1 MKSNPISRTSNLWI
15 DKFIKVLSRIS
26 FLLGV
31 IIGCCIAILYIDTN
45 IKEEDIVN
53 IKEKVCFVWENGLQI
68 ESDRFSLLGNNE
80 NINLY
85 NLTNK
90 QLNSP
95 ENAEVEFHF
104 SINEF
109 WITRKGN
116 IFSVNDALNVKNI
129 DFIFEEES
137 VITNVYVDYVAAV
150 MHSIFACFFAGGV
163 SLFVGTGCGYLI
175 LLIIALIIK
184 YKNRRKIN

>member
-1 MKSNPISRTSNLWI
+1 MKFNPISYTSNLRI

-31 IIGCCIAILYIDTN
+31 IIGCCIAVLYIDTN
-45 IKEEDIVN
+45 IKEDDVVN
-53 IKEKVCFVWENGLQI
+53 IKEKVCFIWENGLQI
-68 ESDRFSLLGNNE
+68 ESDRFSFLGNNE

-90 QLNSP
+90 PLNSP
-95 ENAEVEFHF
+95 ENEEVEFRF
-104 SINEF
+104 SINEY

-116 IFSVNDALNVKNI
+116 TFSVNDILKVKNI

-137 VITNVYVDYVAAV
+137 VITNVYVDYVTAV
-150 MHSIFACFFAGGV
+150 IYSIFACFFAGV
-163 SLFVGTGCGYLI
+163 ILLFVVTGCAYLV
-175 LLIIALIIK
+175 LLIFALIIK
-184 YKNRRKIN
+184 YNNRRKTN